1 MQKIKRINM
10 APKKVEGEF
19 HIGDGSH
26 LTVKTT
32 SVVSMKDQLRLMIGE
47 GKNISL
53 DVEIKADFDKIPPA
67 YHQLFCQMMQVRYG
81 GIVNI
86 WDNTQPFA
94 KPVVESK
101 KWYQFWKSK

>member
-1 MQKIKRINM
+1 MVQKKIDDI
-10 APKKVEGEF
+10 F

-26 LTVKTT
+26 LTVKSSTVVEMHDHLKLMTGDGESTT
-32 SVVSMKDQLRLMIGE
+32 
-47 GKNISL
+47 L
-53 DVEIKADFDKIPPA
+53 DVKILADFDRIPPK
-67 YHQLFCQMMQVRYG
+67 YHQLFCQMMSVRYG

-94 KPVVESK
+94 KPDVQPK

>member
-1 MQKIKRINM
+1 M

-26 LTVKTT
+26 LTVKSST
-32 SVVSMKDQLRLMIGE
+32 VVEMRDYLKLMIGAGE
-47 GKNISL
+47 DVTL
-53 DVEIKADFDKIPPA
+53 DVVIKADFEKIPPK
-67 YHQLFCQMMQVRYG
+67 YHQLFCQMMMVRYG

-94 KPVVESK
+94 KPEDDKK